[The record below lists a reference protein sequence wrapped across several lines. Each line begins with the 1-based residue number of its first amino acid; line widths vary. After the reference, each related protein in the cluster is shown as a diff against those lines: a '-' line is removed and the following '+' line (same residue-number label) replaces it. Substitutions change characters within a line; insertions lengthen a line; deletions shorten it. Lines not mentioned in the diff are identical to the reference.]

1 MLVRNRGLVCLLLV
15 FALSLPA
22 VSTRLYASD
31 EIQYFA
37 YLRSLWFDRDLSF
50 ENEYRYFYDRGIATA
65 FGFHETFLELTTE
78 TGRRLNFA
86 TLGCAVL
93 WMPFYGVADVSVRVG
108 RAFGAATPA
117 DGFSKP
123 YIAAVTYGSALYGF
137 AAVLISW
144 AVARRLTGE
153 GGLSTSAVWLGT
165 PLLFYM
171 YLAPGMAHACSAFAV
186 SLFVLAWLRVRKRWS
201 MRGMAMLGGLAA
213 LMTMVRE
220 QDVFY
225 VVGPALDLGWTLTS
239 RLRARAE
246 AQPKIGQLVKNLGV
260 GAVVGLLVYTPQVVT
275 YVVLNGWPGPSRI
288 VANKMTWTA
297 PHAVEVLVSP
307 EHGLLVWTPL
317 VLLSIAG
324 LLVMGRYRTSGPD
337 GYLARRIAACA
348 IVMLAGQV
356 YVSGSV
362 ETWTVAGAFGQRRF
376 VGATVLLTLG
386 LAALLHA
393 TSTHRLQRALV
404 LSVSAIAIWW
414 NLGLMAQFGAGMMD
428 RQRLEPRRNAYNTF
442 VVVPRM
448 IPALAYRYVFDR
460 SSFYAGPQP

>member
-123 YIAAVTYGSALYGF
+123 YVAAVTYGSALYGF

-239 RLRARAE
+239 RLRVRAE

-260 GAVVGLLVYTPQVVT
+260 GAVVGS
-275 YVVLNGWPGPSRI
+275 SRI
-288 VANKMTWTA
+288 HTAGCHLRCPERLAGSVADRRQQDD
-297 PHAVEVLVSP
+297 LD
-307 EHGLLVWTPL
+307 
-317 VLLSIAG
+317 
-324 LLVMGRYRTSGPD
+324 RTSCRRG
-337 GYLARRIAACA
+337 ARVTRARAPRLDAAGA
-348 IVMLAGQV
+348 AQHRRAAR
-356 YVSGSV
+356 YGSV
-362 ETWTVAGAFGQRRF
+362 PHERT
-376 VGATVLLTLG
+376 
-386 LAALLHA
+386 
-393 TSTHRLQRALV
+393 
-404 LSVSAIAIWW
+404 
-414 NLGLMAQFGAGMMD
+414 
-428 RQRLEPRRNAYNTF
+428 
-442 VVVPRM
+442 
-448 IPALAYRYVFDR
+448 
-460 SSFYAGPQP
+460 